1 MEDYSFLQG
10 PTIPEVLFVLVS
22 LLIASWV
29 YLSWRA
35 TAHSTNVAH
44 AKPPVRTRRMFWPLI
59 PPTTPNFSA
68 SSLPRALWR
77 KYKSPV
83 GDWLA
88 PILAW
93 LVVVWI
99 TLAIVGF
106 LLGEN

>member
-1 MEDYSFLQG
+1 MEDYSFSQG
-10 PTIPEVLFVLVS
+10 PSVLEVLFVLFSV
-22 LLIASWV
+22 LISSYV

-35 TAHSTNVAH
+35 ATHGTNVAH
-44 AKPPVRTRRMFWPLI
+44 AKSSIRSKKMFWPLI
-59 PPTTPNFSA
+59 PPTTPTFSA
-68 SSLPRALWR
+68 SSLARALWR
-77 KYKSPV
+77 RYKSPV

-99 TLAIVGF
+99 SLAIVGF

>member
-10 PTIPEVLFVLVS
+10 PSIPEVLFILLS
-22 LLIASWV
+22 LLIASCV
-29 YLSWRA
+29 YLSWR
-35 TAHSTNVAH
+35 TSAHGTNVAH
-44 AKPPVRTRRMFWPLI
+44 AKPPVQRRKVFWQFTPR
-59 PPTTPNFSA
+59 TTPNFSA
-68 SSLPRALWR
+68 SLRARELWR

-99 TLAIVGF
+99 TLAIAGF
-106 LLGEN
+106 LLGES

>member
-1 MEDYSFLQG
+1 MEDYSFLPGQ
-10 PTIPEVLFVLVS
+10 TILEVLFVLLSV
-22 LLIASWV
+22 LIASYV

-35 TAHSTNVAH
+35 TAHGTNMFR
-44 AKPPVRTRRMFWPLI
+44 AKPPVHARKMFWPLI

-68 SSLPRALWR
+68 SSVPRALWR
-77 KYKSPV
+77 KYKSPI

-88 PILAW
+88 PLLAW

-99 TLAIVGF
+99 ILAIVGF

>member
-1 MEDYSFLQG
+1 MEDYSFLRG
-10 PTIPEVLFVLVS
+10 LSIPEVLFVLLSV
-22 LLIASWV
+22 LIASCV

-35 TAHSTNVAH
+35 TAHGTNVAH
-44 AKPPVRTRRMFWPLI
+44 AKPPVHTRKMFWPLI
-59 PPTTPNFSA
+59 LPTTPNFSA

-88 PILAW
+88 PILVW
-93 LVVVWI
+93 LVVAWM
-99 TLAIVGF
+99 TLAIVAV